1 MRKYKIGYTMET
13 WYARIVEA
21 DSKEEAFEKFYD
33 EVLYLKEEGA
43 INNGEYLQ
51 DSVDVEELGVV
62 NV

>member
-1 MRKYKIGYTMET
+1 MET